1 MWVSTHT
8 CGRSEFAI
16 VMKKAPKKLHVAD
29 RGLTHAYIGDGK
41 GKTTAAVGTAV
52 RAAGYG
58 WKICF
63 VQFVKEAAWPSG
75 ERQSLQK
82 LGIEVLVLGEG
93 FFKILN
99 DRKPE
104 KQHKATALKAL
115 EILREKVMSGQ
126 FQLVVAD
133 ELGSAVEE
141 KILDRKP
148 VEKFLKDRAKLP
160 PPGRRATAPLRQG
173 GTPPHMVHLIWT
185 GHKKIGWMLKYA
197 DLVTEMKMLKHPY
210 YKGIIATRGLDY

>member
-1 MWVSTHT
+1 M
-8 CGRSEFAI
+8 RR
-16 VMKKAPKKLHVAD
+16 APTKLRPAD

-58 WKICF
+58 WK
-63 VQFVKEAAWPSG
+63 VLYLQFMKEPKWPSG
-75 ERQSLQK
+75 ERESLRK
-82 LGIEVLVLGEG
+82 LGIDVDVLGQG
-93 FFKILN
+93 WYKILN
-99 DRKPE
+99 DKKSERE
-104 KQHKATALKAL
+104 HKEAALGALKT
-115 EILREKVMSGQ
+115 LREKIFSGQ
-126 FQLVVAD
+126 YQLVVAD

-148 VEKFLKDRAKLP
+148 VEKMLKDRQSNDRAKI
-160 PPGRRATAPLRQG
+160 
-173 GTPPHMVHLIWT
+173 VHLIWT

-197 DLVTEMKMLKHPY
+197 DLVTEMKMVKHPY